1 MKTSFNYI
9 LFLLFLSINLSGCST
24 ARKVLKGAP
33 GERAGFIP
41 NALEL
46 KENRSR
52 SPFHGT
58 WFQDMEYFYKR
69 KAETNKIQILPVRTD
84 FLAKKGWWSK
94 LNTGNHDN
102 YIKEVKKL
110 AELLHSELVRNFKNQ
125 NPVHWEIAEEP
136 DDKTLILE
144 FAITEVVATKAHLNA
159 VGTAAGFFVTGGGL
173 ISQTAGGSIA
183 FEAKMFDGQNGEL
196 LLAFADRE
204 TDSISLISLKDF
216 QYYAHARKTIKDW
229 ANQFTELTHSDPDKK
244 VEDSSAITIIP
255 W

>member
-1 MKTSFNYI
+1 MKISI
-9 LFLLFLSINLSGCST
+9 LILLFLSINLSSCSI

-33 GERAGFIP
+33 GQRAGFIP

-46 KENRSR
+46 KENRAR

-58 WFQDMEYFYKR
+58 WFNDMEYFYKR

-94 LNTGNHDN
+94 LNSGSQNN
-102 YIKEVKKL
+102 YIKEVKEL
-110 AELLHSELVRNFKNQ
+110 AKQFRSELVKEFSKQ
-125 NPVHWEIAEEP
+125 NPTHWEVVEVA

-159 VGTAAGFFVTGGGL
+159 IGTAAGFFVPGGGL

-204 TDSISLISLKDF
+204 TDTISVVSLKDF
-216 QYYAHARKTIKDW
+216 QYYAHARQSIRNW
-229 ANQFTELTHSDPDKK
+229 SNQFAELAHSDPDKK
-244 VEDSSAITIIP
+244 VEDSSAISIIP